1 MDNENYFLHL
11 TSSYHLV
18 IAVTAVILI
27 CLNVQMALFCALG
40 VSYTG
45 KNLMLFFS
53 FFFSRFSSCVMR
65 EILPSHSVIFLILSV
80 MIMHAAFR
88 KLTPARQPTRS
99 R

>member
-45 KNLMLFFS
+45 KN
-53 FFFSRFSSCVMR
+53 
-65 EILPSHSVIFLILSV
+65 
-80 MIMHAAFR
+80 
-88 KLTPARQPTRS
+88 
-99 R
+99 